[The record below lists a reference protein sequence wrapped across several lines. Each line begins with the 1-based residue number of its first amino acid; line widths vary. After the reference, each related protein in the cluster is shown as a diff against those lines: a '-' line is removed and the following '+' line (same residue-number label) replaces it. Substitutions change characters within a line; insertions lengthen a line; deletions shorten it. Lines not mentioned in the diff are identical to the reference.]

1 MQGAPLLAGEVIA
14 FVVDNQIDNRTL
26 GQGCRLVE
34 NQPSL
39 LDTCSESAHMATVL
53 DSKVL
58 DKRSR
63 AFTRSA
69 ERRFDAP
76 TGDPTDGSNSL
87 VPPFVRVGEES
98 EHCGLIKGFKDVY
111 ERLHCCTVARS
122 SAIDRALAAVLRKN
136 LALLRSLTGPR
147 DNHPLNLYV
156 YIVA

>member
-63 AFTRSA
+63 AFAHSRARRSVGL
-69 ERRFDAP
+69 
-76 TGDPTDGSNSL
+76 THQ
-87 VPPFVRVGEES
+87 RVIPLMVQIRWSRPSFEWG
-98 EHCGLIKGFKDVY
+98 
-111 ERLHCCTVARS
+111 RS
-122 SAIDRALAAVLRKN
+122 RN
-136 LALLRSLTGPR
+136 
-147 DNHPLNLYV
+147 
-156 YIVA
+156 IVD